1 VKLWNA
7 ADQLELSLFEKKA
20 TGLVLEKGLGRRDF
34 LEEGSLSGLS
44 FRICRLES
52 SLGFWYVLIVGGSPG
67 QGNPGWVEEELLD
80 RQFPGKRAGNEAWKI
95 VEAGVED
102 APVMAEFWARLM
114 EEEAPPFFS
123 VGTHGRRRA
132 ETAFGRMVTQRDF
145 YRGYL
150 ALQGPE
156 LHASGFILGSVYDR
170 LYGEPRRAGNILH
183 WYVLP
188 ELRSQ
193 GMGEDLYR
201 HLLAWFERERV
212 EVLEV
217 MARKEE
223 ARTRAWMARGFEGV
237 LDLFMKKAPWAP

>member
-1 VKLWNA
+1 
-7 ADQLELSLFEKKA
+7 
-20 TGLVLEKGLGRRDF
+20 
-34 LEEGSLSGLS
+34 
-44 FRICRLES
+44 
-52 SLGFWYVLIVGGSPG
+52 
-67 QGNPGWVEEELLD
+67 
-80 RQFPGKRAGNEAWKI
+80 
-95 VEAGVED
+95 
-102 APVMAEFWARLM
+102 
-114 EEEAPPFFS
+114 
-123 VGTHGRRRA
+123 
-132 ETAFGRMVTQRDF
+132 
-145 YRGYL
+145 
-150 ALQGPE
+150 
-156 LHASGFILGSVYDR
+156 
-170 LYGEPRRAGNILH
+170 GNILH